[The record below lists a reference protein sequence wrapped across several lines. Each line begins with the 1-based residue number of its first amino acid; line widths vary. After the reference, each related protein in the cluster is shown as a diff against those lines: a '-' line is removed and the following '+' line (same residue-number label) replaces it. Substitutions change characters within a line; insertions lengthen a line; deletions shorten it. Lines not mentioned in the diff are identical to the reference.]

1 MVSMRSTNTISGGRL
16 SPKGKKLVA
25 LCGLAILA
33 YLNFD
38 SIDGGSLSELLSNDA
53 SSSGLRGGSDQSPRF
68 DVTAGRR
75 ALSTTEVKEVD
86 KFAGWVNEKAASF
99 DEDQRHRVSII
110 IDCFV
115 SMTPT
120 R

>member
-1 MVSMRSTNTISGGRL
+1 MRTTTISGGRL

-53 SSSGLRGGSDQSPRF
+53 SSSSSSGLRGGSDQSPRF

-86 KFAGWVNEKAASF
+86 KFAGWVNEKASSF
-99 DEDQRHRVSII
+99 DEDQRHRVSILLY
-110 IDCFV
+110 CFV
-115 SMTPT
+115 SMTPM